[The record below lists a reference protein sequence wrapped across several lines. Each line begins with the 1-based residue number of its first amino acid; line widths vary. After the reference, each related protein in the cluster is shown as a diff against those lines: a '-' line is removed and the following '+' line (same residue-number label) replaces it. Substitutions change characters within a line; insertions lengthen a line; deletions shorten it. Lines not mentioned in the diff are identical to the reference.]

1 MTALVF
7 SYVFPVL
14 TAVLL
19 LQTMW
24 KRFGGSIEG
33 WRFTLPAGTVVLAL
47 GMVHTGG
54 IALARWPM
62 ALNANFSIPLTA
74 AVFIKVLENILGKS
88 VIPPGGLKPLW
99 WFGVCAGYL
108 LYPMAMGMTFFD
120 PYSLGWGFS
129 PLFIAVMLLTVVML
143 YKKQPLG
150 LALLCCIA
158 AYHLQLL
165 ESPNFWDYLV
175 DPVYFFVS
183 MGALIVGGV
192 KGER

>member
-1 MTALVF
+1 MTAQAF

-14 TAVLL
+14 LAVLFA
-19 LQTMW
+19 QTMW
-24 KRFGGSIEG
+24 KRFGGSVTG
-33 WRFTLPAGTVVLAL
+33 WRFSLPVGIGILAL
-47 GMVHTGG
+47 GLVPVGG

-62 ALNANFSIPLTA
+62 ALNANFSIPLIA
-74 AVFIKVLENILGKS
+74 AVFIKVVKNIRGKS
-88 VIPPGGLKPLW
+88 FLLPGGLKPLW
-99 WFGVCAGYL
+99 WFGACAGYL

-120 PYSLGWGFS
+120 PYGLGWEFS
-129 PLFIAVMLLTVVML
+129 PLFILVMLLTVALL

-150 LALLCCIA
+150 LVLLFCIA
-158 AYHLQLL
+158 AYHLHLL

-183 MGALIVGGV
+183 MGALIAGRV